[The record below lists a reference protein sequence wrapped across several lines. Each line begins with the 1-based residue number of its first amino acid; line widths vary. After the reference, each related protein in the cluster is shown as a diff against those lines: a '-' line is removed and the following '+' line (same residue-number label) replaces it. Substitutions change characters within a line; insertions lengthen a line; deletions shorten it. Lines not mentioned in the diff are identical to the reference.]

1 MKAVYPTFAL
11 LLTLMLTPPAMAQRF
26 ALDDSLSPRQVYDL
40 DLGWGPQEIMRS
52 VNALLTDQDPSLPP
66 ITGYLPGVDI
76 RLDTRAYVG
85 KTVRIYLRLPTTMP
99 GADSVGDIEL
109 SWRANDLLLDGSVS
123 PGQEALLFEGTVDGP
138 VTGGVL
144 NFSIAIGAG
153 GVRQR
158 FNLEPIYEIE
168 IIS

>member
-1 MKAVYPTFAL
+1 MKAASSAIAL
-11 LLTLMLTPPAMAQRF
+11 LLALVLSPTALAQRT

-40 DLGWGPQEIMRS
+40 DVGWGPQEIMRS
-52 VNALLTDQDPSLPP
+52 VRALLNDQDPILPP

-85 KTVRIYLRLPTTMP
+85 RTVRIYLRLPTAMP

-109 SWRANDLLLDGSVS
+109 SWRANDGQLQGGSVS

-144 NFSIAIGAG
+144 NFSYRDRRRRGPA
-153 GVRQR
+153 
-158 FNLEPIYEIE
+158 EIQPGTTL
-168 IIS
+168 

>member
-1 MKAVYPTFAL
+1 MKAASWAFAMLLALVLLPTAL
-11 LLTLMLTPPAMAQRF
+11 AQRM
-26 ALDDSLSPRQVYDL
+26 ALDDSLSPRQLYDL
-40 DLGWGPQEIMRS
+40 DVGWGPQEIMRS
-52 VNALLTDQDPSLPP
+52 VRALLNDQDPSLPP
-66 ITGYLPGVDI
+66 VTGYLPGVDI

-85 KTVRIYLRLPTTMP
+85 RTVRIYLRLPTAMP

-123 PGQEALLFEGTVDGP
+123 PGQEALLFEGMVDGP

-144 NFSIAIGAG
+144 NFTIAIGAG

-158 FNLEPIYEIE
+158 FNLEPLYEIE

>member
-1 MKAVYPTFAL
+1 MKPGSLAFAL
-11 LLTLMLTPPAMAQRF
+11 LISWTLSSAALAQR
-26 ALDDSLSPRQVYDL
+26 ALLDDSLSPRQIYDL
-40 DLGWGPQEIMRS
+40 DLGWGPQEIMQS
-52 VNALLTDQDPSLPP
+52 VGALLDDRDPNLPP
-66 ITGYLPGVDI
+66 ITGFLPGVDI

-85 KTVRIYLRLPTTMP
+85 KSARIYLRLPTAMP
-99 GADSVGDIEL
+99 GADNVGDIEL
-109 SWRANDLLLDGSVS
+109 TWRANGKFQDGSVS
-123 PGQEALLFEGTVDGP
+123 PGQEALLFEGVIDDP